1 MCGESTV
8 HLPHK
13 ALHQNEVHVFPTA
26 SKKPPPSPK
35 EVGPIPSCDI
45 TSVQWRRLKSLTYTC
60 HIQLLVSIYS
70 ESVTAPQ

>member
-45 TSVQWRRLKSLTYTC
+45 TSAQ
-60 HIQLLVSIYS
+60 
-70 ESVTAPQ
+70 